1 MRILWSRDA
10 GRDRDRIFD
19 HIAPDNF
26 SAAVSNDEKI
36 AAIEGQL
43 MRFPLSGRLGRVP
56 GTRELVIHHT
66 PYIAVYAVDDSV
78 VRVLRVI
85 HGAQQWPDGG
95 DD

>member
-1 MRILWSRDA
+1 
-10 GRDRDRIFD
+10 
-19 HIAPDNF
+19 
-26 SAAVSNDEKI
+26 
-36 AAIEGQL
+36 

-85 HGAQQWPDGG
+85 HGAQQWPNGG